1 MYYNPRFFLAN
12 LTMRTFGM
20 EMNGESFELITKAFG
35 IEGANERFQKKEPC
49 IDISYKSKTF
59 SITQNHFFN

>member
-35 IEGANERFQKKEPC
+35 IEGANERFQRR
-49 IDISYKSKTF
+49 
-59 SITQNHFFN
+59 NHVLTSAINLKHFQ